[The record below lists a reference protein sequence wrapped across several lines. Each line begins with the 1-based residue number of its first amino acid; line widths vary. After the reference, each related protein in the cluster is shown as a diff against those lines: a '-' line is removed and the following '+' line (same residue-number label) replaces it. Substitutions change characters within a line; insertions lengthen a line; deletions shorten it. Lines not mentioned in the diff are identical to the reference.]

1 MNGEKHGRKVLAR
14 GKGINK
20 MLDVCY
26 KKGLNNANSVLV
38 VKDTGDLDSSWII
51 YNR

>member
-1 MNGEKHGRKVLAR
+1 MNGEKHGRLVLAR

-26 KKGLNNANSVLV
+26 KKGLTCDNSVLV
-38 VKDTGDLDSSWII
+38 VKDPGDLGSSWII
-51 YNR
+51 YDK

>member
-1 MNGEKHGRKVLAR
+1 MNGEKHGCKVLAR

-26 KKGLNNANSVLV
+26 KKGFTISNSVLV

-51 YNR
+51 YNK